1 MIDSKIDAAAAELRS
16 EFVRLLTKVSM
27 TELHKIHPPFV
38 IEELNAKTRNF
49 ARMVG
54 LLDELHYDY
63 VTASTGL
70 VEELDQ
76 IAFPPNSP
84 LDTIHGLR
92 YFISLGV
99 DGKWRAIAASS
110 NNDAE
115 FVASHLELVQGFDKF
130 SDLYVRVSLM
140 ANADD

>member
-27 TELHKIHPPFV
+27 NDLHKIHPPFV
-38 IEELNAKTRNF
+38 VEELNAKTRNF

-54 LLDELHYDY
+54 LFDELHYDY
-63 VTASTGL
+63 VTVSTGL
-70 VEELDQ
+70 VEEFDQ
-76 IAFPPNSP
+76 IAFSPNSP
-84 LDTIHGLR
+84 LDTINGFR
-92 YFISLGV
+92 YFITLGV
-99 DGKWRAIAASS
+99 DGKWRAIASSS

-115 FVASHLELVQGFDKF
+115 FVSSHLDLVQGFDKF

-140 ANADD
+140 AGADD